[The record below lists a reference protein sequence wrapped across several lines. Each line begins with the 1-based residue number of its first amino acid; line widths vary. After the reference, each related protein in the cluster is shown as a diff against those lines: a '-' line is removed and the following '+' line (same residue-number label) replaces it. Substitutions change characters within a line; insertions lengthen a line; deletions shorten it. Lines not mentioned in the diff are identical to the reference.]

1 MQKLLIFFVTG
12 LTISI
17 GHGHDSQEKF
27 EFTRIEPGNELGI
40 TTKVIAHIHR
50 PAKKT
55 TETWT
60 LNREFTPDIV
70 VETLNATCSEKLIV
84 CIKCNHSFSY

>member
-1 MQKLLIFFVTG
+1 MQKLLIFFVIG

-84 CIKCNHSFSY
+84 RVVFLIKV